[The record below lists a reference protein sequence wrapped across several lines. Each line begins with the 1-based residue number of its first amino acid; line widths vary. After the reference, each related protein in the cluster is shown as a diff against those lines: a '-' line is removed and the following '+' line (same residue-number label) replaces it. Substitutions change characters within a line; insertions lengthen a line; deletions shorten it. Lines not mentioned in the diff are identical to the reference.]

1 MLMIDASLLRRRISD
16 KREGNIAS
24 ILDEMKRNQLVLP
37 EFQREYVWKIAD
49 VQALLTSIIAGRI
62 VGGLLAWETSKPVK
76 SVSMTG
82 VKDVGGSADHF
93 VYLLDGQQRMTSLYH
108 AMEGDTYRKIDFS
121 KILVNLDAELIEDLI
136 VVENKVIDYD
146 RAIPFCDI
154 FSEEG
159 MAKHGD
165 IISMNDKLS
174 LTLLANRIQDYSL
187 SIFTLKTDDIE
198 EAINQFNALNTKG
211 KKMSTHEI
219 VLSKIYSPEFKL
231 KEEVAKLIAETTSF
245 KLTEKVIL
253 DSLAFCV
260 NESSKSSD
268 MILMEYDEVK
278 ENWKAFSKAL
288 KTTTDYLTR
297 CGFHNLK
304 ALPYKNNF
312 ITVCRLLF
320 EKNLTHLD
328 TIQHGNVL
336 RYILYTGI
344 VKRYNASAYS
354 GMYQDYMKL
363 KTILNT
369 TSHQEFQVENVT
381 NRFVQLN
388 GHNKTGDVFRK
399 AILWMLENEA
409 PLSLKNNMAIKVDQN
424 SNSKRYCLNLHH
436 IFPKNY
442 LKDTNSLYPAD
453 HLANLCHVESGIN
466 QKEISDK
473 KPSVYLAEL
482 ASQNPKIKEACESLQ
497 FDYDIAVQDDY
508 DKFFE
513 DRLIRIR
520 KLIEKHFPELTA

>member
-1 MLMIDASLLRRRISD
+1 MMLDINGLRRQTSN
-16 KREGNIAS
+16 KREGSIAS
-24 ILDEMKRNQLVLP
+24 ILDEIKVNELTLP
-37 EFQREYVWKIAD
+37 EFQRDYVWKITD

-62 VGGLLAWETSKPVK
+62 IGGLLAWETTKPIK
-76 SVSMTG
+76 SLSMTG
-82 VKDVGGSADHF
+82 TKDISPDTDKFA
-93 VYLLDGQQRMTSLYH
+93 YLLDGQQRMTSLYH
-108 AMEGDTYRKIDFS
+108 AFKGDTYRRIDFS

-136 VVENKVIDYD
+136 VVETKVETYD

-159 MAKHGD
+159 LAKHGN
-165 IISMNDKLS
+165 IISVNEKFS
-174 LTLLANRIQDYSL
+174 LQMLGNRIQDYSI
-187 SIFTLKTDDIE
+187 SIFTLRTDDIG
-198 EAINQFNALNTKG
+198 EAIDQFNALNTKG

-219 VLSKIYSPEFKL
+219 ILSKIYSPDFKL
-231 KEEVAKLIAETTSF
+231 KEEVAKLIAETKSF

-278 ENWKAFSKAL
+278 ENWKAFSKAV

-304 ALPYKNNF
+304 TLPYKNNF
-312 ITVCRLLF
+312 IAVCRLLF

-344 VKRYNASAYS
+344 VKRYNASSYS
-354 GMYQDYMKL
+354 SMYQDYSKL

-369 TSHQEFQVENVT
+369 NSHQEFQVENVT

-399 AILWMLENEA
+399 AILWMLENEM
-409 PLSLKNNMAIKVDQN
+409 PLSMKNNMAIKIDQH

-442 LKDTNSLYPAD
+442 LKDKNSMYPAD

-482 ASQNPKIKEACESLQ
+482 AQQNPKIKEACHSLQ
-497 FDYDIAVQDDY
+497 FDYDIAVQDNY

-513 DRLIRIR
+513 DRLDKIR
-520 KLIEKHFPELTA
+520 KLIESHFPELTA